1 MDFNS
6 HRTESAVKAEGA
18 PDEKEKEEDP
28 LVRRLV
34 SGLPCPNPIL
44 IFSWRPTHP
53 NPPPLSLSLCALQ
66 VSRSSHLVQYA
77 KWLCLEA
84 LPVVADRDRENREKL
99 GPLRET
105 VRESERKKREELL
118 NISPLSEAVTECRK
132 LIKDFERYK
141 NRAENIQIGYFA
153 LPVDQAMLSNYSVY
167 VRNPIDLSTIR
178 TKLGV

>member
-1 MDFNS
+1 
-6 HRTESAVKAEGA
+6 
-18 PDEKEKEEDP
+18 
-28 LVRRLV
+28 
-34 SGLPCPNPIL
+34 
-44 IFSWRPTHP
+44 
-53 NPPPLSLSLCALQ
+53 
-66 VSRSSHLVQYA
+66 
-77 KWLCLEA
+77 

-178 TKLGV
+178 TKLGECSTAYHFIFCKRQKRSTARAVQHLLADKTSCVLSTLIIIDLFPCTLL

>member
-1 MDFNS
+1 
-6 HRTESAVKAEGA
+6 
-18 PDEKEKEEDP
+18 
-28 LVRRLV
+28 
-34 SGLPCPNPIL
+34 
-44 IFSWRPTHP
+44 
-53 NPPPLSLSLCALQ
+53 
-66 VSRSSHLVQYA
+66 
-77 KWLCLEA
+77 
-84 LPVVADRDRENREKL
+84 VVADRDRENREKL

-178 TKLGV
+178 TKLGACSAACHVMSCHPAQYYFCQRQQRSAASTCRSDQLHAFHSHT